1 MRVGGSVNTGQ
12 SMTDRLKLLKSNSK
26 YKNYDNNPWNQD
38 ES

>member
-26 YKNYDNNPWNQD
+26 YKNYDNNPW
-38 ES
+38 S